1 MLHSRDIPNII
12 TIARIFLAVPVV
24 WALLNNHFGVALIL
38 FIIAGVSDGVDGFL
52 AKQFHWQ
59 SRLGS
64 LLDPLA
70 DKLLLVSCYLSLG
83 WLGLVP
89 WWLIGV
95 IILRDLLI
103 VGGATYWDLKVE
115 RLEAEPTII
124 SKINTFVQ
132 IVLVVSVV
140 ADQVFHFL
148 PDGSIVA
155 LIWITFATTVSSGAD
170 YVWVWSKR
178 AQQATHGKG
187 DGN

>member
-1 MLHSRDIPNII
+1 MLHARDIPNVI
-12 TIARIFLAVPVV
+12 TIARILLTAPVV
-24 WALLNNHFGVALIL
+24 WALLTERFGLALIL

-52 AKQFHWQ
+52 AKQFRWQ

-70 DKLLLVSCYLSLG
+70 DKLLLISSYFSLG
-83 WLGLVP
+83 WLGLMP

-95 IILRDLLI
+95 IILRDLVI
-103 VGGATYWDLKVE
+103 VGGAIYWDKRVK
-115 RLEAEPTII
+115 RLDAEPTII

-140 ADQVFHFL
+140 TDLVWPML
-148 PDGSIVA
+148 PHGAIDA

-178 AQQATHGKG
+178 AHDVSNYKG
-187 DGN
+187 PHD